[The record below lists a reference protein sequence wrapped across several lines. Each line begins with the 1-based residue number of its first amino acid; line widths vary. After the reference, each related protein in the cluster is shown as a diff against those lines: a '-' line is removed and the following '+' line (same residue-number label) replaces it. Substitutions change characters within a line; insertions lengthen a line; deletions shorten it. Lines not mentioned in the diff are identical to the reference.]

1 MMFNNNNVLKMV
13 LDERW
18 AGMLIETN
26 DVLIWYND
34 YNELAFRYDN
44 ELVFYFETPF
54 YERLLECNAA

>member
-34 YNELAFRYDN
+34 YNELAFR
-44 ELVFYFETPF
+44 
-54 YERLLECNAA
+54 